1 MTTTT
6 ASAAPSPIPWW
17 LVLIQGIAALIVGF
31 FLLISPG
38 MTTVVLV
45 SFLGLYW
52 FISGIFGIVS
62 IFIDKTA
69 WGWKLFSGIL
79 GIIAGIVIL
88 QHPLWSTV
96 LVPTTLVLLL
106 GFLGIIIGVTN
117 LIQAFQGGGWGI
129 GILGVLSILIGFFLA
144 FNPLAGALALPLVL
158 GVFGIVGGIA
168 AIVMA
173 FRLR

>member
-38 MTTVVLV
+38 MTAVVLV

-96 LVPTTLVLLL
+96 LVPTTLVWLL

-129 GILGVLSILIGFFLA
+129 GILGVLSILIGFFLV